1 MDSPSLSLSAEYRTK
16 LCFFFKKKSH
26 QPKCGSQWWVI
37 IISLVCFQWSL
48 PAKIRRQT
56 GAGWGVT
63 KGFDLNQGIFFPH
76 YLNWKHLVEFLF
88 LSFFLFFFFFL
99 WFDCYQFNYQDTLWA
114 SKQTHP
120 KNLHVLLRT
129 QTRVRAGGSSGEG
142 HKCSRRASC
151 NTDYYFTSWNPC
163 SGTHLPHWAI
173 YQAISPS
180 PQLRQVHVLKV
191 YYNNYIVRLK
201 GNFLPPRST
210 FFL

>member
-16 LCFFFKKKSH
+16 LCFFLKKKSH

-151 NTDYYFTSWNPC
+151 NTDFLLALRTFVEGKILEASNLLSQSTW
-163 SGTHLPHWAI
+163 LWLW
-173 YQAISPS
+173 PS
-180 PQLRQVHVLKV
+180 PWSSGVFQCKNSHQKRHLLRLSQR
-191 YYNNYIVRLK
+191 NM
-201 GNFLPPRST
+201 
-210 FFL
+210 